1 MLKVPPLPSRRR
13 LLLVTWCAVLV
24 ACDPEPP
31 YRIGLSRSEAE
42 GITVHIRQCFT
53 EPVYALYVTR
63 DVATLVAGEVIPAS
77 IWGFEADGSAR
88 ALDSVTIG
96 QVPTGYHETGPF
108 DSAALE
114 PDMQVVV
121 YFDEKL
127 DSADTEILG
136 ELVQRSTDGEVYVNR
151 RPVDSETFDRCEE

>member
-1 MLKVPPLPSRRR
+1 MAPPLPSRRR
-13 LLLVTWCAVLV
+13 LLLVAWCAVLV

-63 DVATLVAGEVIPAS
+63 DVWTLGAGEVIPAS

-88 ALDSVTIG
+88 VLDSITLG

-108 DSAALE
+108 DVAALE

-121 YFDEKL
+121 YFKEDL
-127 DSADTEILG
+127 ARADTETLG
-136 ELVQRSTDGEVYVNR
+136 ELVQRSTDGEVYVDG
-151 RPVDSETFDRCEE
+151 RPVDSETFDRCQD